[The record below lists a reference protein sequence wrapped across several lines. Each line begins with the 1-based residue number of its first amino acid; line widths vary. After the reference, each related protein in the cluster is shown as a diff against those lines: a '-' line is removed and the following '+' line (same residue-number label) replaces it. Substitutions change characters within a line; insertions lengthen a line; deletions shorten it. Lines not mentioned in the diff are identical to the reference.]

1 MLKVDA
7 LFHKNHAFTIKQ
19 LEALV
24 TPDVFEVIDWPR
36 VFGVCAT
43 ARREALETTFRDP
56 VYSRVILEFLVARTC
71 LLTLHE
77 GANS

>member
-24 TPDVFEVIDWPR
+24 TSDVFEVIDWPR
-36 VFGVCAT
+36 VFGVRAT
-43 ARREALETTFRDP
+43 ALREALETTFRDP
-56 VYSRVILEFLVARTC
+56 VYSRVILDFSCKDVSVDVT
-71 LLTLHE
+71 
-77 GANS
+77 

>member
-1 MLKVDA
+1 
-7 LFHKNHAFTIKQ
+7 
-19 LEALV
+19 LV

-56 VYSRVILEFLVARTC
+56 VYSRVILDF
-71 LLTLHE
+71 
-77 GANS
+77 